1 MVLGEERPDL
11 LTVPAAEA
19 FISHAGGVTSPLTL
33 KLFQV
38 GVALLDLFHL
48 FVGLL
53 AQQLY
58 LLFLLAEVL
67 LLPGFCLG
75 LSEA

>member
-33 KLFQV
+33 KLF
-38 GVALLDLFHL
+38 
-48 FVGLL
+48 
-53 AQQLY
+53 
-58 LLFLLAEVL
+58 
-67 LLPGFCLG
+67 
-75 LSEA
+75 